1 MNRVAAHLGVSP
13 MSLYRYVE
21 SKDELVQLMADAALG
36 WPDVPDPLT
45 GDWRA
50 DLAAWATGAS
60 ACYRRHPWVTEVPI
74 SRLPVL
80 PRNLAWTDYALRV
93 LANTP
98 LTFQDRL
105 SVIALLSGHA
115 RNEAAT
121 SVQLAQ
127 GRTGSGEEGGDAGD
141 AYARTLD
148 AVVGAERFPALR
160 AVVDE
165 HLLVPAPPGE
175 GDAVDTEEVFL
186 FGLERILDGIAVLV
200 ERRRRTAERRTPMA
214 DGPAVLPGT
223 ARAGAPRGIPAT
235 PPGAGRGAR
244 APRPFRCSRAPG
256 RPRRP
261 RRADAAPP
269 TGVRPPR

>member
-1 MNRVAAHLGVSP
+1 MGDSGFELPREVALAWGIDGGPRRGRRPRLDLDGITAAAITLADAEGLAAVSMNRVAAHLGVSP

-36 WPDVPDPLT
+36 RPDIPDPLT
-45 GDWRA
+45 GDWRT

-80 PRNLAWTDYALRV
+80 PCNLAWTDYALRV

-175 GDAVDTEEVFL
+175 GDAATTEEVFL

-200 ERRRRTAERRTPMA
+200 ERRRR
-214 DGPAVLPGT
+214 D
-223 ARAGAPRGIPAT
+223 AG
-235 PPGAGRGAR
+235 
-244 APRPFRCSRAPG
+244 
-256 RPRRP
+256 
-261 RRADAAPP
+261 
-269 TGVRPPR
+269 